1 MQTVSRIE
9 QLIGEIEMY
18 LDSCKSQAF
27 SNSKR
32 IVVEK
37 DVIDEMLVELRMRTP
52 EEIKKYQKIIAN
64 KEAILAD
71 AQSRADAM
79 IADAN
84 RQTAQLVNEHEI
96 TRQAQAQAEQ
106 LMSQAEAQAQS
117 IVDKAVMDANSIR
130 EGAIQYTDSQ
140 LATLQNLISGAM
152 ENTQSRY
159 NSFMSQL
166 QSSLEV
172 ISTNRSQL
180 NPGRPSAPAASS
192 MAGDDYDIDIALGN
206 D

>member
-1 MQTVSRIE
+1 MSRIE

-106 LMSQAEAQAQS
+106 LMSQAEAQAQN

-140 LATLQNLISGAM
+140 LSTLQNLISGAM
-152 ENTQSRY
+152 DNTQSRY

-166 QSSLEV
+166 QASLEV

-180 NPGRPSAPAASS
+180 NPGQPSAPAARST
-192 MAGDDYDIDIALGN
+192 AGSDYDIDIALGN